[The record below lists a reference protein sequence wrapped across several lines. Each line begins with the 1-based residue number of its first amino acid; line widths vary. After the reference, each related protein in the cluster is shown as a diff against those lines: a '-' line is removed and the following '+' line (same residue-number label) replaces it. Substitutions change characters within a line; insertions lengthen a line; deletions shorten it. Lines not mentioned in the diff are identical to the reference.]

1 MLDGQSAFDAQ
12 DQGQEREGTIMGG
25 TPGQAWSWV
34 QGAWV
39 EGNPPIVGPLSHAL
53 WLASAVFDGARA
65 FQGVA
70 PDLDLHC
77 ARSIRSAIAMGLA
90 PMVTA
95 GEIEELCWDGIRRF
109 PKDAELYIRP
119 MFYAEEGFV
128 SPDPAS
134 TRFVL
139 SVYEDPLP
147 KPTGFAA
154 CVSTRRRPLPSMAP
168 TEAKAACLYPNA
180 GLALVEARKRGF
192 QSAIMLDAIGN
203 VAEFATANLFIAK
216 DGVARTPVPNGCF
229 LNGITRQRIIALLR
243 ADGVTVEEV
252 TLTPDDVLSADEVF
266 STGNHSKC
274 VPVTKVEHR
283 EFAPGPIF
291 ARARALYWEYAFR

>member
-1 MLDGQSAFDAQ
+1 
-12 DQGQEREGTIMGG
+12 
-25 TPGQAWSWV
+25 
-34 QGAWV
+34 
-39 EGNPPIVGPLSHAL
+39 
-53 WLASAVFDGARA
+53 
-65 FQGVA
+65 
-70 PDLDLHC
+70 
-77 ARSIRSAIAMGLA
+77 
-90 PMVTA
+90 
-95 GEIEELCWDGIRRF
+95 
-109 PKDAELYIRP
+109 
-119 MFYAEEGFV
+119 
-128 SPDPAS
+128 
-134 TRFVL
+134 
-139 SVYEDPLP
+139 
-147 KPTGFAA
+147 
-154 CVSTRRRPLPSMAP
+154 MAP

-229 LNGITRQRIIALLR
+229 LNGITRQRVIGLLR
-243 ADGVTVEEV
+243 ADGVTVEEC

-283 EFAPGPIF
+283 EFAPGPVF